1 MATTPLMQ
9 VFTGS
14 AHDVC
19 HSLDAPGAYEWWYVD
34 ARSDDGAWG
43 VVAILFRGMPMSPD
57 YLSALAAGTAPA
69 PADHCGFAV
78 SIYHNGQRL
87 LQVFRGVESNDTF
100 FGTNQCDVRVGPCSL
115 QRTSDDTWA
124 LHIDTLHPDSSR
136 RVVLDATFRR
146 IGTVVDDATPF
157 TAVHG
162 WVLAAPL
169 AEIDAHLTLSEYGT
183 VKTSTAWHG
192 TAYHD
197 HNMGRRAMQEDFRT
211 WLWGRVHDGTSGM
224 VYLATPDA
232 AEPFAFAATL
242 DERGITPWMQV
253 HVTAA
258 DRRLTM
264 MGLRAARRVVV
275 EGDGGVLTIAQ
286 DRILDDG
293 PFYRRYLAMF
303 ASGATLHTGISEDMH
318 VQRYRASWI
327 RPFLRTPWLR
337 Q

>member
-1 MATTPLMQ
+1 
-9 VFTGS
+9 
-14 AHDVC
+14 
-19 HSLDAPGAYEWWYVD
+19 
-34 ARSDDGAWG
+34 
-43 VVAILFRGMPMSPD
+43 
-57 YLSALAAGTAPA
+57 
-69 PADHCGFAV
+69 
-78 SIYHNGQRL
+78 
-87 LQVFRGVESNDTF
+87 
-100 FGTNQCDVRVGPCSL
+100 
-115 QRTSDDTWA
+115 
-124 LHIDTLHPDSSR
+124 
-136 RVVLDATFRR
+136 
-146 IGTVVDDATPF
+146 VVDDATPF

-253 HVTAA
+253 HVTAG

-275 EGDGGVLTIAQ
+275 EGDGGVVTIAQ
-286 DRILDDG
+286 QRFID
-293 PFYRRYLAMF
+293 
-303 ASGATLHTGISEDMH
+303 ATLRCLST
-318 VQRYRASWI
+318 VQPAMPVSA
-327 RPFLRTPWLR
+327 RTCMCSVTVLAGYDLSYERRGYDNDRCYHSYPP
-337 Q
+337 

>member
-1 MATTPLMQ
+1 
-9 VFTGS
+9 
-14 AHDVC
+14 
-19 HSLDAPGAYEWWYVD
+19 
-34 ARSDDGAWG
+34 
-43 VVAILFRGMPMSPD
+43 
-57 YLSALAAGTAPA
+57 
-69 PADHCGFAV
+69 
-78 SIYHNGQRL
+78 
-87 LQVFRGVESNDTF
+87 VESNDTF

-253 HVTAA
+253 HVTAG

-275 EGDGGVLTIAQ
+275 EGDGGVVTIAQ
-286 DRILDDG
+286 QRILDDG

-303 ASGATLHTGISEDMH
+303 VNGATRHAGISEDMH

>member
-43 VVAILFRGMPMSPD
+43 IVAILFRGMPMSPD

-146 IGTVVDDATPF
+146 IGTVVDDAAPF

-169 AEIDAHLTLSEYGT
+169 AEIDAHLALSEYGT

-242 DERGITPWMQV
+242 DERGITPWMRV
-253 HVTAA
+253 HVTAG

-275 EGDGGVLTIAQ
+275 EGDGGVVTIAQ
-286 DRILDDG
+286 QRILDDG

-303 ASGATLHTGISEDMH
+303 ASGVTRHAGISEDMH

>member
-1 MATTPLMQ
+1 MQ
-9 VFTGS
+9 IFTGS

-19 HSLDAPGAYEWWYVD
+19 HGLDAPGAYEWWYVD
-34 ARSDDGAWG
+34 AQSDDGAWG

-57 YLSALAAGTAPA
+57 YLSALAAGSAPA

-78 SIYHNGQRL
+78 SLYHNGQRL
-87 LQVFRGVESNDTF
+87 LQVFRGVDSSDTF
-100 FGTNQCDVRVGPCSL
+100 FGTAHCDVRVGPCTL
-115 QRTSDDTWA
+115 HRTSDDTW
-124 LHIDTLHPDSSR
+124 TLHVDTHHQDSPR
-136 RVVLDATFRR
+136 CVILDATFRR
-146 IGTVVDDATPF
+146 IGRVVDDAAPF

-169 AEIDAHLTLSEYGT
+169 AKIDAHLTLSEYGI

-232 AEPFAFAATL
+232 VEPFTYAATL

-253 HVTAA
+253 GVTAEV
-258 DRRLTM
+258 RRLTM

-275 EGDGGVLTIAQ
+275 KGDGGVVTIAQ
-286 DRILDDG
+286 HRILDDG

-303 ASGATLHTGISEDMH
+303 ASGATHLAGISEDMH